1 MVSLVA
7 LALCLLLL
15 LDWVISEFSPGPSW
29 SKAAVNHV
37 ERSLESL
44 ICFSASERIL
54 NACCNLSSS
63 ASVTTVDRDGLDLQK
78 ILSFK
83 NARAADNLIS

>member
-15 LDWVISEFSPGPSW
+15 LDWVISELSPEPSW

-78 ILSFK
+78 ILRFK
-83 NARAADNLIS
+83 KRKSC